1 MGRLR
6 ILVSRLLGLF
16 TGEEANGELD
26 SEIEEHLRLLS
37 ERFIRQ
43 GMSPEV
49 ARNAA
54 RRQFGGITQLREYHR
69 ETRGIPFIDHL
80 WRDCVVS
87 VRLLRKRFWFSLATI
102 TVLALGI
109 GANTAVYSVARAVI
123 FAPLPFPHPDRVV
136 HLFQGTKDDKY
147 EPGGENILNLSTV
160 RNGLFTDWQ
169 EHARCFESAAATQWR
184 QLILMG
190 NNATSVVDAFL
201 VGEGF
206 FETLGVPARLGRHFT
221 ASDFAADGSRIVVL
235 SDHMWRAQYNADPSI
250 LGRDIVLDNAA
261 YRVVGVMPP
270 GFLPTRSERDPQLF
284 IPMRWDPATKHN
296 RELWGNF
303 VYCRLKPGVTLQQA
317 QAEMDRVDA
326 QLGAVHPKDKARAV
340 VVPLDGYLFG
350 HHKRMFL
357 LLLAAVGLVL
367 LIACANVANLLLA
380 RALERQHEFAVRA
393 ALGASRAAI
402 LRQVLVESLIIAA
415 AGGLA
420 GLAISPLLIRPALA
434 LLPVASKIP
443 RLDQVRLDPF
453 VLLFTLIISIGGGLL
468 FGVVPAIRAGRG
480 DLSFALN
487 SRGRGS
493 SGGRRE
499 GRLSDT
505 LVVVEVAFS
514 LVLLVSGGLLT
525 RGFLKL
531 LHSDP
536 GFRPAQSLA
545 LKLSIPAYRYAR
557 RSDRGWI
564 PDESGG
570 SQEHAALQALNDRLE
585 QAVQSLANVE
595 AAGFSGKLPLRQFWD
610 GIPISVEGRPPVL
623 SRDGQP
629 RMRSGRPIH
638 GDASIQTVSPG
649 YFRAQGIPLLRGRLF
664 DDHERSDT
672 PIPAMISESAVLKLF
687 PTEDPIGKRIW
698 IGGEHRTTIVGVV
711 GDCRLVGMDRQA
723 LPEVFRP
730 MDLLPVPNVWLI
742 VRARDSTDSLATAL
756 RHVIHD
762 IDPEIGIVE
771 SSSMTTVVADSL
783 WRERFSALLVGLFA
797 ALAVLIAG
805 GGLYAV
811 VSQAVER
818 RTHELGVRVALGA
831 SGTQIAQTVL
841 AQGLRV
847 TAIGLALGTLITIA
861 VGPLLASQIQVAGEQ
876 IQRIDVQAYQ
886 VSDVP
891 WLLAAVASML
901 IILTLLA
908 CWFPVRRA
916 LAVDPVATL
925 RSE

>member
-1 MGRLR
+1 
-6 ILVSRLLGLF
+6 
-16 TGEEANGELD
+16 
-26 SEIEEHLRLLS
+26 
-37 ERFIRQ
+37 
-43 GMSPEV
+43 
-49 ARNAA
+49 
-54 RRQFGGITQLREYHR
+54 
-69 ETRGIPFIDHL
+69 
-80 WRDCVVS
+80 
-87 VRLLRKRFWFSLATI
+87 
-102 TVLALGI
+102 
-109 GANTAVYSVARAVI
+109 
-123 FAPLPFPHPDRVV
+123 
-136 HLFQGTKDDKY
+136 
-147 EPGGENILNLSTV
+147 
-160 RNGLFTDWQ
+160 
-169 EHARCFESAAATQWR
+169 
-184 QLILMG
+184 
-190 NNATSVVDAFL
+190 
-201 VGEGF
+201 
-206 FETLGVPARLGRHFT
+206 
-221 ASDFAADGSRIVVL
+221 
-235 SDHMWRAQYNADPSI
+235 
-250 LGRDIVLDNAA
+250 
-261 YRVVGVMPP
+261 
-270 GFLPTRSERDPQLF
+270 
-284 IPMRWDPATKHN
+284 
-296 RELWGNF
+296 
-303 VYCRLKPGVTLQQA
+303 KPGVTLQQA

-326 QLGAVHPKDKARAV
+326 GLNVLHPNHKARAV

-350 HHKRMFL
+350 HHERMFL

-415 AGGLA
+415 VGGLA
-420 GLAISPLLIRPALA
+420 GLAISPLLIRPAVA

-443 RLDQVRLDPF
+443 RLDQVRLDPA
-453 VLLFTLIISIGGGLL
+453 VLLFSLIISIGCGLL
-468 FGVVPAIRAGRG
+468 FGVVPATRAGRG

-493 SGGRRE
+493 SVGRRE
-499 GRLSDT
+499 GRLSDA
-505 LVVVEVAFS
+505 LVVAEVAFS

-570 SQEHAALQALNDRLE
+570 SREHAALQALIDRLK
-585 QAVQSLANVE
+585 QDVQSLASVE
-595 AAGFSGKLPLRQFWD
+595 AAGLSTKLPLRQFWD
-610 GIPISVEGRPPVL
+610 GIPISIEGRPPVP
-623 SRDGQP
+623 SRDGRP

-664 DDHERSDT
+664 DDHDRFDDYDRSGT
-672 PIPAMISESAVLKLF
+672 PIPAVISEATVRKLF

-698 IGGEHRTTIVGVV
+698 IGGEQPRTIVGVV
-711 GDCRLVGMDRQA
+711 GNCRLVGMDRQA
-723 LPEVFRP
+723 LPEVFKP
-730 MDLLPVPNVWLI
+730 MDLLSVPVPNVWLI
-742 VRARDSTDSLATAL
+742 VRARDNTDSLATAL
-756 RHVIHD
+756 RQVIHD

-797 ALAVLIAG
+797 TLAVLIAG

-811 VSQAVER
+811 VSQSVER

-861 VGPLLASQIQVAGEQ
+861 AGRLLASQMQVVGEQ
-876 IQRIDVQAYQ
+876 FQRIDVQAYQ
-886 VSDVP
+886 VSDLP

-901 IILTLLA
+901 VVLTLLA
-908 CWFPVRRA
+908 CWFPLRRA